1 MKQTSTIDF
10 KAIMSKPMSVMGVPK
25 VKTLTPEHIR
35 MLVRNNHPA
44 SHKTAQAKPAFV
56 K

>member
-10 KAIMSKPMSVMGVPK
+10 KAIMSKPLSVVGVRK
-25 VKTLTPEHIR
+25 IKTLTPEHIR
-35 MLVRNNHPA
+35 KLVRDHHPA
-44 SHKTAQAKPAFV
+44 VQYVQQHTSALV